1 MTISSILRAR
11 LYLLHAAEPP
21 APALHD
27 YVVAHGPVE
36 AAERIQGGAAPP
48 AVLGEITRPDPR
60 LDHALAAIE
69 SGTARLVTPEDGDWP
84 HGLLQRLAS
93 RQLDAPLAPP
103 IALWV
108 RGAAPLA
115 EITCTAITVV
125 GSRAATGY
133 GETVAVDLGHDL
145 AHRGA
150 TVVTGGDYG
159 IAGATHRGSLAA
171 ASPGVAVLACGVDI
185 AHPQGHARLFAD
197 IVEHGGLLV
206 SEYPIGA
213 APTRTRLL
221 ARGRLLAAFGSAT
234 VVVEAGRRSGALS
247 IARLAGALGRHIYA
261 VPGPVTSAQSIGV
274 LDLLRTGQ
282 ATALGSAEHIAE
294 IQMRP

>member
-1 MTISSILRAR
+1 MTVSPVLRAR
-11 LYLLHAAEPP
+11 LYLRHAAEPP
-21 APALHD
+21 APAVHD

-48 AVLGEITRPDPR
+48 AVLAEITRPDPR

-69 SGTARLVTPEDGDWP
+69 SGTARLVTPEDEDWP
-84 HGLLQRLAS
+84 RGLLEGLSTCRL
-93 RQLDAPLAPP
+93 DGPLAPP
-103 IALWV
+103 VAIWV
-108 RGAAPLA
+108 RGSAPLA
-115 EITCTAITVV
+115 EITRTAITVV

-133 GETVAVDLGHDL
+133 GETVAADLGHDL
-145 AHRGA
+145 AQRGV

-159 IAGATHRGSLAA
+159 IAGAAHRGSLAA
-171 ASPGVAVLACGVDI
+171 GGPGIVVLACGIDT

-197 IVEHGGLLV
+197 IVEKGGVLV

-213 APTRTRLL
+213 VPTRTRLL
-221 ARGRLLAAFGSAT
+221 ARGRLVAALGMAT
-234 VVVEAGRRSGALS
+234 AVVEAGRRSGTLS
-247 IARLAGALGRHIYA
+247 VARLAGALGRRVYA
-261 VPGPVTSAQSIGV
+261 VPGPVTSAQSNGV

-294 IQMRP
+294 IQVRS